1 MSRKV
6 LLFDYDGVV
15 GDTESCYSHFWE
27 TEGKRFTGCDG
38 LADKVKGTTLVSIF
52 ERFFP
57 DEGIQKEITRAVH
70 EFESSMGYEYIP
82 GVVDFLEE
90 ARRRGFKTAL
100 VTSSDLPK
108 MEAVYARRPE
118 IKILF
123 DEILT
128 SEDFSASKPDPD
140 PYLRAMARFGAD
152 PGESVVFEDSV
163 NGLKSGK
170 ASGAFVVGLST
181 TNSRDA
187 ILKYCDYICDDF
199 KEMREIFDAIM

>member
-15 GDTESCYSHFWE
+15 GDTESCYSRFWE

-38 LADKVKGTTLVSIF
+38 FADKVKGTTLVSIF

-57 DEGIQKEITRAVH
+57 DESVQEEITRAVH
-70 EFESSMGYEYIP
+70 EFESSMSYDFIP

-90 ARRRGFKTAL
+90 ARRRGFRTAL

-118 IKILF
+118 IKVLF

-140 PYLRAMARFGAD
+140 PYLKAMSRFGAT
-152 PGESVVFEDSV
+152 PSESVVFEDSV

-181 TNSRDA
+181 TNPKDV
-187 ILKYCDYICDDF
+187 ILGYCDYICEDF
-199 KEMREIFDAIM
+199 KEIGEIFDAFM